1 MNLKLTITVLLCFLF
16 FKNTKAQSS
25 DVSSNEVVK
34 KYAPLRI
41 KGTSPSKIISLA
53 YEYNAANTI
62 QSDINSAYKNLFSKE
77 NVTLKNNTGLR
88 FSFNLPVVNK
98 DNLFIGF
105 GYSYA
110 YTKFS
115 FDRVNS
121 AHFMHDIGKLQNH
134 KLTLT
139 LYKPFNEKHFIL
151 LQYLPEYNSNFQTK
165 IANNL
170 TYVKHS
176 FVAAFGW
183 YFHERKQFGLGL
195 NRSYRA
201 GEMTYFPLILFNFT
215 SPQMKWG
222 TEIAFPARAHLR
234 YNFNSKSLLLLGYEL
249 EGASYVISN
258 KNGLY
263 NQPGLQDNLLELR
276 KSEFKCRIIAE
287 KSLYK
292 NIWASAQIGYR
303 INNDFNLDEYD
314 VIRFLNSSKNRAYVS
329 ENKLTNNFYAQIG
342 VHFVAP

>member
-1 MNLKLTITVLLCFLF
+1 MNFKFFSTVLLGFITFNSFSQTLDENA
-16 FKNTKAQSS
+16 NTEQ
-25 DVSSNEVVK
+25 K

-53 YEYNAANTI
+53 YEYNIANNI
-62 QSDINSAYKNLFSKE
+62 QSDVDSSYENIFSDNKIAI
-77 NVTLKNNTGLR
+77 KNNTGLR
-88 FSFNLPVVNK
+88 FGFNLPVINK
-98 DNLFIGF
+98 ENMYFGF

-110 YTKFS
+110 DTKFNFKNDS
-115 FDRVNS
+115 TF
-121 AHFMHDIGKLQNH
+121 HFMQNIGKLQNH

-165 IANNL
+165 IANNAK
-170 TYVKHS
+170 YVKHS

-183 YFHERKQFGLGL
+183 YFHDRKQLALGL
-195 NRSYRA
+195 TRSYRA
-201 GEMTYFPLILFNFT
+201 GEMSYFPLVIFNYT

-222 TEIAFPARAHLR
+222 TEIALPARAHLR

-263 NQPGLQDNLLELR
+263 NQPRLQDNLLELR

-287 KSLYK
+287 RSLYK

-303 INNDFNLDEYD
+303 INNNFNLDEYD
-314 VIRFLNSSKNRAYVS
+314 AIRFLNSSKNRAYVS